1 MKTLT
6 KTLVLGLVLA
16 VAGGSAA
23 SAQTLRQGVEAA
35 WSINPQIAS
44 LAAKREAIAAR
55 RVAAQSWFAG
65 PPSITL
71 SHVTDQLIVN
81 KLQRATE
88 GEIGVPLWLPGEA
101 SAAEHVVD
109 AELIRT
115 DAQIAEA
122 KLKVAGEVREALYA
136 VVLADG
142 EVKLADQ
149 RVETARAL
157 ETDVARRERAGDVA
171 TLEHDLARG
180 ELLDAQAKARER
192 RAELTTA
199 QANVMA
205 LTGLNIPTASVKEPL
220 AGRQDV
226 DAHPRLQAATRS
238 IEAANAALRLAV
250 ISNRDSPELGV
261 VAGRNRDI
269 RGTEYDTTVGL
280 RLKIPFATEARNAPR
295 RAAAQADVLTAQAE
309 FAGTR
314 RQIEAELAGARQA
327 LAAAQDQTPLV
338 EARLQAVRQAAAKLR
353 RSYDAGEIGLT
364 ELLRAR
370 GTLYDAEAASLNNR
384 LAVIRARARVNQA
397 MGLVP

>member
-1 MKTLT
+1 MITLPKTL
-6 KTLVLGLVLA
+6 LLGLVLA
-16 VAGGSAA
+16 VEGGSAA

-101 SAAEHVVD
+101 SAAEQVVD

-122 KLKVAGEVREALYA
+122 KLKIAGEVREALYA
-136 VVLADG
+136 VALADG

-149 RVETARAL
+149 RIETARAL

-171 TLEHDLARG
+171 ALEHDLARG

-192 RAELTTA
+192 RAGLTTT
-199 QANVMA
+199 QANLMA
-205 LTGLNIPTASVKEPL
+205 LTGLNIPAASVNEPL

-295 RAAAQADVLTAQAE
+295 RAAAQADVLAAQAE
-309 FAGTR
+309 YAGAR
-314 RQIEAELAGARQA
+314 RQIEAELASARQA
-327 LAAAQDQTPLV
+327 LAAAQDQTPLI
-338 EARLQAVRQAAAKLR
+338 EARLQAVRQAVAKLR

-370 GTLYDAEAASLNNR
+370 STQYDAEAASLNNR
-384 LAVIRARARVNQA
+384 LAAARARARVNQA
-397 MGLVP
+397 TGLVP